1 MAKKR
6 TDAMISDIEVPERR
20 HSAEADPPVPAVTG
34 DERAARPDDTP
45 QDAIARAA
53 GALGP
58 DTVTDPLE
66 LMSYDDRPGQGVGR
80 HGRDRHG

>member
-1 MAKKR
+1 MAEER
-6 TDAMISDIEVPERR
+6 TDEMISRLEVAERR
-20 HSAEADPPVPAVTG
+20 HSAEAGAPAPAVTG
-34 DERAARPDDTP
+34 DERAARPDDTA

-80 HGRDRHG
+80 HGRDKRR